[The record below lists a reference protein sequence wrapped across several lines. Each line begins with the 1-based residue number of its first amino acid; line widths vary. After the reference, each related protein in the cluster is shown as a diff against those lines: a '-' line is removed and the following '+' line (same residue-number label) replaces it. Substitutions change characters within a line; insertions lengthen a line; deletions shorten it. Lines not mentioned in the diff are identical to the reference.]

1 MCIYIHIFIYTCI
14 FVCIYIYTEEV
25 SRILRKLER
34 FQMFG
39 EQPDHLIPSFLKPD
53 DSKLYQFRKLAPTPP
68 AKHKPTSPSTTER
81 SEFAKKRRSAS
92 DIVEDLFREPNQEL
106 HQRYLSNRRIRRKGE
121 KMLLCESMVK
131 AGSCIYIYI
140 YTHVYIYINIYAYIY
155 IYGYIDMYI
164 YI

>member
-53 DSKLYQFRKLAPTPP
+53 DSKLYQFRKLIRTPP
-68 AKHKPTSPSTTER
+68 AKHKTESPSTTER
-81 SEFAKKRRSAS
+81 SEFAKKRRSES

-106 HQRYLSNRRIRRKGE
+106 HQHYLSNRRIRRKSE

-131 AGSCIYIYI
+131 AGSYIYI
-140 YTHVYIYINIYAYIY
+140 YVHMYIYAYIY
-155 IYGYIDMYI
+155 AYI
-164 YI
+164 YRYVYI